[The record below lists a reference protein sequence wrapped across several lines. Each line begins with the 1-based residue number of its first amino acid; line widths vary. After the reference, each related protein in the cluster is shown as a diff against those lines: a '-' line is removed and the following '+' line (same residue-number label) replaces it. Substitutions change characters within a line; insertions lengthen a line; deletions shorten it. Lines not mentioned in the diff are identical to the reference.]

1 MALGDMMLNQLKGIL
16 LLLVG
21 INHCVYAEPSDYQPV
36 AGIDGT
42 IVSVGSDTLANLM
55 TFWSEEF
62 KQYYPGVVFQ
72 IQASGSSTAPPAL
85 TEGTASIG
93 PMSRALK
100 NSEIAYFTRRYGY
113 EPLALKVGID
123 AIALF
128 VDINNPVKFITLEQ
142 LDAMYSVTRFCGG
155 ERSITHWRQIDKTS
169 DIRQPIE
176 LYGRNS
182 VSGTYG
188 LFKKVALCNG
198 DFKPIVN
205 EQPGSASVVQ
215 SVAYSNH
222 ALGYAAFG
230 YKTAGVRTLPI
241 SVEGKAPVDVT
252 IKNIASGAYPLS
264 RFLYLVVN
272 KEPGKPLPKLEREFI
287 RFIMSKQGQ
296 SLVQQDGYIAIPD
309 RVVEQQLTLIS
320 H

>member
-1 MALGDMMLNQLKGIL
+1 MSRLSTLAFLWLCG
-16 LLLVG
+16 VSA
-21 INHCVYAEPSDYQPV
+21 VSAEPENYRPT
-36 AGIDGT
+36 AGVDGT

-62 KQYYPGVVFQ
+62 KQYYPNVVFQ

-85 TEGTASIG
+85 TEGTASVG
-93 PMSRALK
+93 PMSRELK
-100 NSEIAYFTRRYGY
+100 NSEIAYFSRRYGY

-128 VDINNPVKFITLEQ
+128 VDVNNPIQSVSLEQ
-142 LDAMYSVTRFCGG
+142 VDAMFSVTRFCGG
-155 ERSITHWRQIDKTS
+155 ARAITHWRQLDSSST
-169 DIRQPIE
+169 IRQPID

-198 DFKPIVN
+198 DFKPTVN

-230 YKTAGVRTLPI
+230 YKTAGVRSLPI
-241 SVEGKAPVDVT
+241 SANGKPPVDVT
-252 IKNIASGAYPLS
+252 INNIASGEYPLS

-272 KEPGKPLPKLEREFI
+272 KEPGKPLPQLEREFI

-309 RVVEQQLTLIS
+309 SVIERQLEQIVNE
-320 H
+320 

>member
-1 MALGDMMLNQLKGIL
+1 MWFKRGSSIL
-16 LLLVG
+16 FVLFSFLAT
-21 INHCVYAEPSDYQPV
+21 AESEDYIPQP
-36 AGIDGT
+36 GIDGT

-55 TFWSEEF
+55 TFWAEEF
-62 KQYYPGVVFQ
+62 KQYYPNVVFQ

-85 TEGTASIG
+85 TEGTASVG
-93 PMSRALK
+93 PMSRELK
-100 NSEIAYFTRRYGY
+100 SSEIAYFSRKYGY
-113 EPLALKVGID
+113 EPLALKVGVD

-128 VDINNPVKFITLEQ
+128 VDVNNPLEGITLEQ
-142 LDAMYSVTRFCGG
+142 LDALYSVTRFCGG
-155 ERSITHWRQIDKTS
+155 KKSITHWQQLDASST
-169 DIRQPIE
+169 IRQSIQ

-188 LFKKVALCNG
+188 SFKKVALCNG
-198 DFKPIVN
+198 DFKATVN

-230 YKTAGVRTLPI
+230 YKTAGVRSLPI
-241 SVEGKAPVDVT
+241 ASAGGKYVDVT
-252 IKNIASGAYPLS
+252 IDNIASGEYPLS

-272 KEPGKPLPKLEREFI
+272 KAPGEPLPVLEREFI

-296 SLVQQDGYIAIPD
+296 SLVQRDGYISIPD
-309 RVVEQQLTLIS
+309 TLIEAQLDMINE
-320 H
+320 